1 MKTPYFLATL
11 ISLTTSFSLAQTR
24 PVTPPSSTTQPTSTN
39 RQQELYDQYHGIT
52 KKPAAPATPVQ
63 QPTRQ
68 PSRPAEP
75 PKPQPVED
83 MASRQPQAAPRSS
96 DGSASGV
103 RIGVRGGVT
112 YQIFTETVTGIE
124 PGVGFVG
131 GLVLNFGAGTF
142 SFQPEINY
150 TRYAATVKIP
160 DIFTGQVITTKNA
173 ADVVE
178 IPLLLK
184 IASGTANSTRFFVNV
199 GPYAS
204 YLLNTSVDGKNQ
216 SLDGREGRFS
226 FGAALGVG
234 TALKTGPGHLTVEVR
249 GLYPLG
255 NSDGGFSTDSRVIPV
270 QATLGYV
277 FPLGG
282 R

>member
-1 MKTPYFLATL
+1 MKTRFFLATL
-11 ISLTTSFSLAQTR
+11 FLITARFSFAQT
-24 PVTPPSSTTQPTSTN
+24 TPATTQPTSTN

-52 KKPAAPATPVQ
+52 KKPANSTTPAQ
-63 QPTRQ
+63 KNTRQ
-68 PSRPAEP
+68 TTKPAER
-75 PKPQPVED
+75 PKPQPVEEV
-83 MASRQPQAAPRSS
+83 AARQPKVAPAASA
-96 DGSASGV
+96 GSASGV

-112 YQIFTETVTGIE
+112 YPIFTKSITGIE

-150 TRYAATVKIP
+150 ARYANSLSIP
-160 DIFTGQVITTKNA
+160 DGFTGQTIKTNVANDA
-173 ADVVE
+173 LE

-184 IASGTANSTRFFVNV
+184 IASGNVNSTRFFVNV

-204 YLLNTSVDGKNQ
+204 YLLNTSTDGKTQ
-216 SLDGREGRFS
+216 SLDGRKGRFG
-226 FGAALGVG
+226 FGAAAGVG
-234 TALKTGPGHLTVEVR
+234 AALKTGPGHLTVEVR
-249 GLYPLG
+249 GLYALG
-255 NSDGGFSTDSRVIPV
+255 NSDGGFATDTNVIPV